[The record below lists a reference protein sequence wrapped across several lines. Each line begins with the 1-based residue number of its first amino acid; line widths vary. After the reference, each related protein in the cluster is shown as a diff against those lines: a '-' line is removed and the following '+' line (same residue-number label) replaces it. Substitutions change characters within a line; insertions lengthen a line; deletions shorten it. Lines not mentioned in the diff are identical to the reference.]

1 MFPRIACLVIGYLFG
16 IVQTAYIYGKMN
28 GIDIR
33 EHGSGNAGTTN
44 ALRVLGKK
52 AGAIVFAGDFLKCF
66 LSIHL
71 VRIVFKNS
79 APNIL
84 PLLGI
89 YAATGCILGHNFP
102 VQLNFRGGKGI
113 ACTAGLLAAFD
124 VRIGIIALLT
134 FLAIVIATRYVSLG
148 SMVIVTEFALFI
160 IVFGQLG
167 LLEGRVATCYPGF
180 EEKLNGAIV
189 CSTKV
194 AVDGHVIT
202 SKGMGTAIDF
212 SLKLIEL
219 LVDKETADKIGAGI
233 IYYV

>member
-1 MFPRIACLVIGYLFG
+1 MIPRIASLVIGYLFG

-66 LSIHL
+66 LAIHL
-71 VRIVFKNS
+71 VQIIFKNS
-79 APNIL
+79 AADIL
-84 PLLGI
+84 PLIGLYG
-89 YAATGCILGHNFP
+89 ATGCILGHNFP

-113 ACTAGLLAAFD
+113 ACTAGLLAVFD
-124 VRIGIIALLT
+124 VRIGVIALLT

-167 LLEGRVATCYPGF
+167 LYHMAQAPLIEMYVLAAFLAGMAIYRHRANIVRL
-180 EEKLNGAIV
+180 LNGTENRIFE
-189 CSTKV
+189 K
-194 AVDGHVIT
+194 
-202 SKGMGTAIDF
+202 K
-212 SLKLIEL
+212 
-219 LVDKETADKIGAGI
+219 
-233 IYYV
+233 

>member
-1 MFPRIACLVIGYLFG
+1 MIPRIASLVIGYLFG

-66 LSIHL
+66 LAIHL
-71 VRIVFKNS
+71 VQIIFKNS
-79 APNIL
+79 AADIL
-84 PLLGI
+84 PLIGLYG
-89 YAATGCILGHNFP
+89 ATGCILGHNFP

-113 ACTAGLLAAFD
+113 ACTAGILAAFD
-124 VRIGIIALLT
+124 VRIGVIALLT

-167 LLEGRVATCYPGF
+167 LYHMAQAPLIEMYVLAAFLAGMAIYRHRANIVRL
-180 EEKLNGAIV
+180 LNGTENRIFE
-189 CSTKV
+189 K
-194 AVDGHVIT
+194 
-202 SKGMGTAIDF
+202 K
-212 SLKLIEL
+212 
-219 LVDKETADKIGAGI
+219 
-233 IYYV
+233 

>member
-1 MFPRIACLVIGYLFG
+1 MIPRIASLVIGYLFG

-66 LSIHL
+66 LAIHL
-71 VRIVFKNS
+71 VQIIFKNS
-79 APNIL
+79 AADIL
-84 PLLGI
+84 PLIGLYG
-89 YAATGCILGHNFP
+89 ATGCILGHNFP

-124 VRIGIIALLT
+124 ERIGVIALLT

-167 LLEGRVATCYPGF
+167 LYHMAQAPLIEMYVLAAFLAGMAIYRHRANIVRL
-180 EEKLNGAIV
+180 LNGTENRIFE
-189 CSTKV
+189 K
-194 AVDGHVIT
+194 
-202 SKGMGTAIDF
+202 K
-212 SLKLIEL
+212 
-219 LVDKETADKIGAGI
+219 
-233 IYYV
+233 